1 MKSGQET
8 IYIAVDWLGW
18 WLFSKLLRRIFKNKN
33 NNSFNNHQFFN
44 NHQWVSLLSLLSLFF
59 LLVLQL
65 LVVPFLTFSYLD
77 VFFFSLYIF
86 SEEKQI
92 NKKHKDIKTE
102 ARKLSGTWK
111 ESIDQNQGGCWGHG
125 GLSERRANNND
136 KRLIWLRFC

>member
-59 LLVLQL
+59 LLVL
-65 LVVPFLTFSYLD
+65 
-77 VFFFSLYIF
+77 
-86 SEEKQI
+86 
-92 NKKHKDIKTE
+92 
-102 ARKLSGTWK
+102 
-111 ESIDQNQGGCWGHG
+111 
-125 GLSERRANNND
+125 
-136 KRLIWLRFC
+136 